1 MAISD
6 KDLIGCWFGGL
17 TEPEIAKEL
26 GLRSTKELRLHWRRL
41 KEAGKLPLTS
51 RLGVDGK
58 FDQDSGPATD
68 ERDLLLERLRKV
80 HGGSRNDRFKKEK

>member
-6 KDLIGCWFGGL
+6 KDLIDCWFGGL
-17 TEPEIAKEL
+17 TEPEIVTEL
-26 GLRSTKELRLHWRRL
+26 GLPSTKELRLHWRRL

-51 RLGVDGK
+51 RAGVDGT
-58 FDQDSGPATD
+58 FDQDSGPARD

-80 HGGSRNDRFKKEK
+80 HGESRNERSKKEK